1 VKDADGRS
9 VFGDWWL
16 WLLALPILVWTLLPI
31 YNLLV
36 IALSNEKEYLSGRLW
51 PSEPTLQNFKIAL
64 TQQHYYLRDFWR
76 QLGNSFFIAASTGI
90 ITLFIATSAAF
101 AISRLRL
108 AGGRYVM
115 LMALATYLIPAAFLA
130 VPMYKGMG
138 NLGLLDTHLALILA
152 MVALASPYAIWV
164 LKQAADKLPRE
175 LDEAALVDGA
185 TPLQIFRLIFVPL
198 MAPSL
203 VAIGVYAL
211 LLAWNE
217 YLYAFLLLSAEK
229 DVPLAV
235 ALGLF
240 LGADDSPWNLMMATG
255 LIYAL
260 PPVAI
265 YYLFRRYMVA
275 GLTSGAV
282 KS

>member
-90 ITLFIATSAAF
+90 VTLFIATSAAF